1 MTDKADQLVEALLQS
16 ASFDEDAEYIR
27 RGRPYSKDTDDVLKA
42 RWVSSFK
49 SLVGRRSEEQVR
61 ILGDCSAEMRRRKL
75 EPPVDQVSAEM
86 AQLQEEIHQNAGHP
100 EIHKAVAEFIQKLE
114 NPDA

>member
-1 MTDKADQLVEALLQS
+1 LLLS
-16 ASFDEDAEYIR
+16 ASFDKDAEYIQ
-27 RGRPYSKDTDDVLKA
+27 RGCPYSEDSDDVLNA
-42 RWVSSFK
+42 RWVGSFK

-61 ILGDCSAEMRRRKL
+61 ILGDCSAEMRRRDL

-86 AQLQEEIHQNAGHP
+86 AQLREEIRQNPDDPGVRKVIAG
-100 EIHKAVAEFIQKLE
+100 FLQKRE